1 MFRTTEGF
9 SIGIKNN
16 KNLNL
21 KKKRKEEV
29 LERNQEL
36 DNFFYLE
43 NITTYNQPLI
53 KVNKDVINNKRSLT
67 EDSIRN
73 KIKKKREESIKNMKI
88 KSKKKMESV
97 QKK

>member
-53 KVNKDVINNKRSLT
+53 KVNKDVINKKIINRRLNKKQ
-67 EDSIRN
+67 N
-73 KIKKKREESIKNMKI
+73 
-88 KSKKKMESV
+88 
-97 QKK
+97 